1 MKRKLLIIITIIITR
16 ISLCINT
23 VLATNNTARIVEMK
37 EKTDMSAPNILLVI
51 IAIVEI
57 AIIGLITSKNK
68 DNKKKGNLILL
79 IIFGILSV
87 ISVITGI
94 IIYGIIANTNNPT
107 IYDGMKYF
115 AIRFFPITVI
125 PFVLSI
131 VMLPITR
138 KGTK

>member
-1 MKRKLLIIITIIITR
+1 MKRKLLIIITIIITI

-79 IIFGILSV
+79 IIFG
-87 ISVITGI
+87 
-94 IIYGIIANTNNPT
+94 
-107 IYDGMKYF
+107 
-115 AIRFFPITVI
+115 
-125 PFVLSI
+125 SI
-131 VMLPITR
+131 QSKSFSDNLF
-138 KGTK
+138 GLNLL